1 MLGVL
6 CLLPFGCT
14 TFVCLPKIRHGE
26 GGEVYVNVSRFGV
39 SEGKKTVCVGVFRIE
54 WPRCKYLCTCVC
66 LWLCGFFMCVCVWG
80 GEVSALLGF
89 VQVKSPLI
97 SCLNALSTKAFG

>member
-1 MLGVL
+1 MLADL
-6 CLLPFGCT
+6 AY
-14 TFVCLPKIRHGE
+14 RGE
-26 GGEVYVNVSRFGV
+26 
-39 SEGKKTVCVGVFRIE
+39 KTVCMGVFRIE

-66 LWLCGFFMCVCVWG
+66 LWLSGCLCVCGGG

>member
-1 MLGVL
+1 MLADLAYRREKNCVCGRVSYRVASVL
-6 CLLPFGCT
+6 VSLYVCMPVVVWV
-14 TFVCLPKIRHGE
+14 FVCVC
-26 GGEVYVNVSRFGV
+26 GG
-39 SEGKKTVCVGVFRIE
+39 
-54 WPRCKYLCTCVC
+54 
-66 LWLCGFFMCVCVWG
+66 G